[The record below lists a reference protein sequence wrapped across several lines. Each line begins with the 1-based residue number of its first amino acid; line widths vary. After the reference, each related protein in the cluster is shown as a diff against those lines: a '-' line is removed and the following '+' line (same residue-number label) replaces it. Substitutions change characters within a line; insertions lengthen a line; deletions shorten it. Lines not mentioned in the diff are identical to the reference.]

1 MAQNSTIKVSLTP
14 GEAKALHRQVLAA
27 IDYAETNPAR
37 LTKDSKGVLADAAT
51 TKKVLGK
58 ISTALRGL

>member
-1 MAQNSTIKVSLTP
+1 MTQNSTAKISLTP
-14 GEAKALHRQVLAA
+14 GDAKALHRQMSAA
-27 IDYAETNPAR
+27 IDYVETNPAR
-37 LTKDSKGVLADAAT
+37 LTKDSKGVLADAAI